1 MGCRKYHG
9 NGYEGSNQHANAIS
23 FLRQRLT
30 DPEEAYKSSPEATIA
45 ASGLHATTNTQ
56 LV

>member
-9 NGYEGSNQHANAIS
+9 NGSEGSNQHGNAIS